1 MAQLVIAKAE
11 ESLPTSDFRLPTSDL
26 AITPY
31 VPYVANFSPTSD
43 FWLST
48 SNFGL
53 QSFHHFP
60 FPSSKW
66 ACFLLLE
73 RRHWFSWKSSQSWR
87 LTQTHL
93 AIEIYWTS
101 GESSTYQILPCAA
114 SQKQLPLLKESGQ
127 QLSFLGHVLRVPD
140 NKPVR
145 EFVMYRFQLRGG
157 GNPKDSE
164 PCSPVVYLLSSG
176 GSWYPVKWQSAVANG
191 SRPPSME
198 EKLVVDCSS
207 AEGWWWWT
215 SK

>member
-1 MAQLVIAKAE
+1 MGSFPAARAQALIFLE
-11 ESLPTSDFRLPTSDL
+11 IEPIMT
-26 AITPY
+26 
-31 VPYVANFSPTSD
+31 AN
-43 FWLST
+43 
-48 SNFGL
+48 
-53 QSFHHFP
+53 
-60 FPSSKW
+60 
-66 ACFLLLE
+66 
-73 RRHWFSWKSSQSWR
+73 
-87 LTQTHL
+87 LTYP

-101 GESSTYQILPCAA
+101 GESSAYQILPCAA

-127 QLSFLGHVLRVPD
+127 QLSFLGHVLRLPD

-157 GNPKDSE
+157 GNPEDSE

-176 GSWYPVKWQSAVANG
+176 GCWYPVKWQSAVAKG

-215 SK
+215 SVKTSRGDRPHDLYWR

>member
-1 MAQLVIAKAE
+1 MVIAKAE
-11 ESLPTSDFRLPTSDL
+11 ESLPTSDFQLLTWLLHLTFLTLQISVRL
-26 AITPY
+26 
-31 VPYVANFSPTSD
+31 PTSD

-66 ACFLLLE
+66 ARFLLLE
-73 RRHWFSWKSSQSWR
+73 FSARAQVLIFLEIEPIMTANSDTSCYRNILNIRRIVNIPNITMCS
-87 LTQTHL
+87 LTET
-93 AIEIYWTS
+93 A
-101 GESSTYQILPCAA
+101 
-114 SQKQLPLLKESGQ
+114 LPLLKESGQ
-127 QLSFLGHVLRVPD
+127 QYKFSFLGHVLRLPD

-145 EFVMYRFQLRGG
+145 EFVMYRFQLRGR
-157 GNPKDSE
+157 GNPEDSE

-191 SRPPSME
+191 LRPPSME

-207 AEGWWWWT
+207 AEG
-215 SK
+215 